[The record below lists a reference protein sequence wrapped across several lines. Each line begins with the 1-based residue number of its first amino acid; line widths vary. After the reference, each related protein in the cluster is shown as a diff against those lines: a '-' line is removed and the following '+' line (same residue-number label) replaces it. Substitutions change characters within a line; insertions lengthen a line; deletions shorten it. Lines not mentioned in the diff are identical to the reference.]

1 MQPQIYPY
9 KWSYVTVI
17 IQRWYVI
24 NEMHMFDFRQIGAA
38 CKTERYAYIIQWI
51 DID

>member
-9 KWSYVTVI
+9 TCSYVTVI
-17 IQRWYVI
+17 IQPLYVI
-24 NEMHMFDFRQIGAA
+24 TEMHMFEFRQKEAA